1 MLQAFF
7 ARRREI
13 AIPGSGI
20 SHGSRPIETRILEP
34 NPQSYT
40 RGPEPLAETIPPG
53 MEPKHLSR
61 DSLRRRLYHV
71 IFEADTFWGKTFD
84 VALIVAILISVA
96 AVMLDS
102 VEPYRV
108 RHGQALWTIEW
119 VLTIFFTIEYLL
131 RLTCVSEPRKYALS
145 FFGLIDLLAI
155 LPTFIALF
163 IPGAQY
169 LLVVRVLRILRVFR
183 VLKLAQYVQESNVL
197 TRALW
202 ASRRK
207 IIVFLFA
214 VFTIVVVI
222 GSIMYLIEGQSNQT
236 FSSIPQAVYWA
247 VVTLTTVGYGD
258 ITPQTEVGKTVA
270 TFVMIMGYGIIA
282 VPTGIVTGEIITQ
295 TKGEPRP
302 AAQACRQCQ
311 SRRNPEGAQYC
322 CDCGTRL

>member
-1 MLQAFF
+1 
-7 ARRREI
+7 
-13 AIPGSGI
+13 
-20 SHGSRPIETRILEP
+20 
-34 NPQSYT
+34 
-40 RGPEPLAETIPPG
+40 

-61 DSLRRRLYHV
+61 ESLRRRLYHV

-84 VALIVAILISVA
+84 VALIIAILISVA

-102 VEPYRV
+102 VETYRAS
-108 RHGQALWTIEW
+108 HGPMLLTIEW
-119 VLTIFFTIEYLL
+119 VLTIFFTVEYLL
-131 RLTCVSEPRKYALS
+131 RLTCVSEPRKYAYS

-155 LPTFIALF
+155 LPTFIGLF
-163 IPGAQY
+163 VPGAQY

-207 IIVFLFA
+207 ITVFLFA

-222 GSIMYLIEGQSNQT
+222 GSIMYLIEGQSNDT

-258 ITPQTEVGKTVA
+258 ITPQTEIGKTVA
-270 TFVMIMGYGIIA
+270 TVVMVLGYGIIA
-282 VPTGIVTGEIITQ
+282 VPTGIVTGEMITQ
-295 TKGEPRP
+295 AKGPQRP
-302 AAQACRQCQ
+302 EGQECRQCH
-311 SRRNPEGAQYC
+311 SRRNPEAALYC